1 MKEAQKPCI
10 TYYVIRNDNEI
21 YSPHMRV
28 RAPLKYAIL
37 YACKRDLIGLS
48 GLNHYVASNW
58 MDLPPG
64 YLKQVG
70 P

>member
-1 MKEAQKPCI
+1 MPHI
-10 TYYVIRNDNEI
+10 YLIRNDTEI
-21 YSPHMRV
+21 PSPYMRV
-28 RAPLKYAIL
+28 RSHLKYAIL
-37 YACKRDLIGLS
+37 YPCKRDLIGLS